1 MKIQRRSRFCRTVFF
16 LFFLISFG
24 YRCPDWSFAAQD
36 QSGPVVPIAREE
48 VYERALK
55 NNPAIDLQASEYAS
69 QSEEVGIRKATYFPQ
84 ISLTVEQLYLNTP
97 LLGFVFPNE
106 EGLAPEAVL
115 PSLTQEIYDFGRRRN
130 SVKAARLSRQSARWS
145 LSEARLAVVWKAAI
159 AFDQLSMFQHL
170 LTSAIE
176 NEKSARLHLDQTLLR
191 LGKGL
196 AIWPDVTQAKVYWQK
211 SRLQLV
217 QIQNEIHK
225 SQAELA
231 YGMGERRFTLYEA
244 MGDVTSVNL
253 PLDAEKL
260 TEFALIHRPLLQAL
274 EKKDEQREVLVNRA
288 FDEHLPKISLFANV
302 LLLYGVPPNITGAPP
317 NSGLFL
323 PAYQTGIGLSVPIFS
338 GMRIVHQTEQA
349 RDESRKEKAE
359 TRLARIR
366 VVRNVRKALFDL
378 KTQEKKVKLDRVELE
393 NATANRAM
401 VEKSFRKG
409 LVDSVTR
416 IRAQSEYVTA
426 QEALIADRYR
436 QVMIQ
441 DALKWQL
448 GVMPA
453 SRKKISPQTDS
464 VIR

>member
-1 MKIQRRSRFCRTVFF
+1 MSIKKRFHFSQAILF
-16 LFFLISFG
+16 LFVLLCFG
-24 YRCPDWSFAAQD
+24 YQSSGEAFAAEEEG
-36 QSGPVVPIAREE
+36 SVIPISRKE

-55 NNPAIDLQASEYAS
+55 NNPAIALQASEYAS

-84 ISLTVEQLYLNTP
+84 ISLTAEQLYLNTP
-97 LLGFVFPNE
+97 LLGLVFPNE

-130 SVKAARLSRQSARWS
+130 TVKAARLFRESARWS

-159 AFDQLSMFQHL
+159 AFDQLSMYQHL
-170 LTSAIE
+170 FTAALE
-176 NEKSARLHLDQTLLR
+176 NEKAANLHLNQTLVR
-191 LGKGL
+191 MNKGL

-211 SRLQLV
+211 SRLLVV

-225 SQAELA
+225 SQTELA
-231 YGMGERRFTLYEA
+231 YEMGEGHFTRYKALGNISPE
-244 MGDVTSVNL
+244 SI
-253 PLDAEKL
+253 PLDSGKL
-260 TEFALIHRPLLQAL
+260 TQFAMMHRPLLQAL

-288 FDEHLPKISLFANV
+288 SDENLPKISLFANV
-302 LLLYGVPPNITGAPP
+302 LLLYGLPPNITGAPP

-323 PAYQTGIGLSVPIFS
+323 PAYQTGVALSVPIFT
-338 GMRIVHQTEQA
+338 GMRISHQTEQA
-349 RDESRKEKAE
+349 RDEFRKEKAE

-378 KTQEKKVKLDRVELE
+378 KTQTKKVRLDQVELE
-393 NATANRAM
+393 NAVANRDM

-416 IRAQSEYVTA
+416 IRAQSEYVSA

-436 QVMIQ
+436 QSIIQ
-441 DALKWQL
+441 DALKWQI
-448 GVMPA
+448 GMMPVF
-453 SRKKISPQTDS
+453 Q
-464 VIR
+464 